1 MEQIHH
7 PSSITLLLPFIYYLS
22 TLFVQEQ
29 SSELHTYFIG
39 SKLHSWSTVRYRNNM
54 TMTRLLQI
62 ERFMIVVSIFIL
74 CLIEKSDAT
83 ASSLFSV
90 REGPKTSKTSKIRL
104 ECIRGGS
111 SQASIVLEQKKTPIQ
126 LFIDTVKESRA
137 HLAAAAAARS
147 VSIFGMFPVGTLRLN
162 HSSAIIFCYTAGQDN

>member
-1 MEQIHH
+1 
-7 PSSITLLLPFIYYLS
+7 
-22 TLFVQEQ
+22 
-29 SSELHTYFIG
+29 
-39 SKLHSWSTVRYRNNM
+39 M

-137 HLAAAAAARS
+137 HLAAAAAART